1 MIGTAETLGTIW
13 EIPVHLGEQIR
24 PVILEMDPLQA
35 TGRKRVDPRRMVD
48 GIAFRMRSGCQ
59 WNRLSQE
66 LGDDSTIH
74 RTFQALSSA
83 GWSWECLSSSGRYGL
98 RSKRN
103 WAGWSGNGRLRTAP
117 WARTVLGGFSRPQ
130 SHGPGQGR

>member
-24 PVILEMDPLQA
+24 PVILEMDPLKA

-66 LGDDSTIH
+66 LGDDRTIH
-74 RTFQALSSA
+74 RTFQALSRHFSSA
-83 GWSWECLSSSGRYGL
+83 GWSWGVLDRL
-98 RSKRN
+98 
-103 WAGWSGNGRLRTAP
+103 WAVR
-117 WARTVLGGFSRPQ
+117 VEE
-130 SHGPGQGR
+130 

>member
-24 PVILEMDPLQA
+24 PVILEMDPLKA

-66 LGDDSTIH
+66 LGDDRTIH

-83 GWSWECLSSSGRYGL
+83 GWSWGCSIGSGRYGL

-117 WARTVLGGFSRPQ
+117 WARTVWGGFSRPQ